1 MKNLT
6 TAEGG
11 ASSWST
17 IPGIDDDEIYN
28 TYQLLSLHGQSKSA
42 LAKNQPGSWEYDIK
56 GTYYK
61 YNMTDIMAAIGLVQL
76 KRYNAI
82 LKRRREIITL
92 YDKLCDEIGIF
103 HLNHYGKDYAS
114 SGHLY
119 LTRIPGINEQQRNE
133 IIIKMGECGIAC
145 NVHYKPLPMMSAY
158 KALGWNIKDFP
169 NSYNYYRNLVSLPL
183 YTRLADEDV
192 VYIMENYR
200 EVLKAY
206 L

>member
-17 IPGIDDDEIYN
+17 IHGIDGDEIYN
-28 TYQLLSLHGQSKSA
+28 TYQLLSLHGQSKSD
-42 LAKNQPGSWEYDIK
+42 LAKNQPGSWEYDII
-56 GTYYK
+56 GPYYK
-61 YNMTDIMAAIGLVQL
+61 CNMTDIMAAIGLVQL

-133 IIIKMGECGIAC
+133 IIIK
-145 NVHYKPLPMMSAY
+145 LT
-158 KALGWNIKDFP
+158 D
-169 NSYNYYRNLVSLPL
+169 
-183 YTRLADEDV
+183 DDV
-192 VYIMENYR
+192 IYIMENYR
-200 EVLKAY
+200 EILKEY